1 MPGLNSRARLQLQVG
16 SMSLPV
22 LSFEGVEGLSGPF
35 NFQFEV
41 LADQTLS
48 VPGSIGQQGLATVAG
63 RDGRSRHIA
72 GVVTEAG
79 EQGLHHDG
87 RRRLR
92 VRLESRLALLRH
104 QHDQRMILNQS
115 VVDLSRELLLHHGFT
130 LPQLR
135 FLLTRSYPVRPTTLQ
150 AGESDLVF
158 LQRLLAGAGIFF
170 WSDVEEETEVVRF
183 SDHNSH
189 CPVLDLP
196 PVRYT
201 PRAGMDPSLG
211 SFGAQSGIQRLEVRQ
226 RMVASEFQVCD
237 RSEQQPG
244 LAIAGAAC
252 ANAPSGAA
260 RSAQVHFGIG
270 AIDPDQV
277 RSQAQLL
284 AERAAVESF
293 HLTASG
299 DITAFAP
306 SRVFSLDASLLCA
319 TLSGDYLITRL
330 YHRGSQKAGEGGAG
344 EDLTY
349 SNEATLIRRE
359 TPFRPAQPPRPQ
371 LPVTMTARVES
382 SGPYAQLDEQ
392 GRYRLR
398 PHFDRDEKSHGEAS
412 IPIRR
417 LSPFGGPPG
426 EQPTGM
432 HLPLLDG
439 AEVLLSCLNGDP
451 DRPMIVGTLPN
462 PYKASPVTSENAH
475 QNRLRTA
482 GDNELC
488 LDDKID
494 LEAITLRT
502 FVGHNI
508 LQLNAAAL
516 GHQIRL
522 VSSQGA
528 MQWQAKKT
536 IKVQSGDTLTERSG
550 NDLVQTV
557 ENRHQTTTNSGEI
570 HYQAA
575 SDIRQSAAK
584 NIRMEAGQNIEG
596 SAGKHLRIDVEQGKQ
611 ATVHGSQASFTV
623 QDGNLTIQA
632 AQDIQIRGDGGGDI
646 CIGQN
651 GGGLVIKADGT
662 VQLYG
667 NQINLK
673 GDGVSFNGVVNYQV
687 GGGAVM
693 PQLQA
698 AAPLV
703 PQGILPLKA
712 QGEPVVINPAWS
724 RARVPV
730 AETVNMC
737 FNVKNFKGGETA
749 TITVSE
755 VKADGSQRQVAQ
767 LNATLDDGMG
777 HYEIPWQPV
786 TEALQKD
793 FERKGEVQGQPLE
806 YRFEVAVGSI
816 RTTSPSGPLW
826 LTRPLR
832 IDLRSEDDPV
842 PDGTVVQLV
851 MADGTEHFART
862 EKQQAYF
869 EEVLVGP
876 ILQLQIID
884 YLHTDREP

>member
-1 MPGLNSRARLQLQVG
+1 MLSLNNRARLQLQVG
-16 SMSLPV
+16 GISLPV
-22 LSFEGVEGLSGPF
+22 LSLDGQESLSQPF
-35 NFQFEV
+35 GFQFEV
-41 LADQTLS
+41 LADDTFS
-48 VPGSIGQQGLATVAG
+48 IPACIGQSGLAIVSG
-63 RDGRSRHIA
+63 RDGLSRNIA
-72 GVVTEAG
+72 GVVTEAE

-92 VRLESRLALLRH
+92 LKLESRLALLRH
-104 QHDQRMILNQS
+104 QRDQRMILGQS
-115 VVDLSRELLLHHGFT
+115 VVELARELLLRNGFN
-130 LPQLR
+130 LQQMQ
-135 FLLTRSYPVRPTTLQ
+135 FHLTRNYPVRPTTLQ

-158 LQRLLAGAGIFF
+158 LQRMLAGAGIFF
-170 WSDVEEETEVVRF
+170 WSDAEEKTEVVRF

-189 CPVLDLP
+189 CPFLDLP

-211 SFGAQSGIQRLEVRQ
+211 SFGAQNGIQRLEVRQ
-226 RMVASEFQVCD
+226 RILASEFQVCD

-244 LAIAGAAC
+244 VAIAGVARAS
-252 ANAPSGAA
+252 APSGAA
-260 RSAQVHFGIG
+260 RSAQVHFGTG
-270 AIDPDQV
+270 ALNSDQA

-293 HLTASG
+293 NLTASG
-299 DITAFAP
+299 DITEFAAG
-306 SRVFSLDASLLCA
+306 RVFSLDASLLSA
-319 TLSGDYLITRL
+319 TLSADYLITRL
-330 YHRGSQKAGEGGAG
+330 HHRASQKAGEGVAG
-344 EDLTY
+344 SDLAY
-349 SNEATLIRRE
+349 NNEATLIRRE
-359 TPFRPAQPPRPQ
+359 TPYRPAQPPRPQ

-382 SGPYAQLDEQ
+382 SAPYAQLDEQ

-398 PHFDRDEKSHGEAS
+398 PHFDRDEKSHCEAS

-462 PYKASPVTSENAH
+462 PQKASPVSSANAH

-482 GDNELC
+482 SDNELC

-494 LEAITLRT
+494 HEAITLRT
-502 FVGHNI
+502 FAGHNI

-522 VSSQGA
+522 ASEQGT

-536 IKVQSGDTLTERSG
+536 MQVQSGDTLTERSG
-550 NDLVQTV
+550 NDRVQTV

-575 SDIRQSAAK
+575 TDIRQGAAK
-584 NIRMEAGQNIEG
+584 NVHLQARQNIEA
-596 SAGKHLRIDVEQGKQ
+596 SAGKHLRVDVEQGKQ
-611 ATVHGSQASFTV
+611 VTVHGPQASFTV

-646 CIGQN
+646 RIGQN
-651 GGGLVIKADGT
+651 GGGFVIKADGT

-687 GGGAVM
+687 GGGAPM
-693 PQLQA
+693 PKPQA

-703 PQGILPLKA
+703 PQGILQLADPSKQNEATREDLVIRVIDEYENQLSNHLKLLDGTPYRLVTDT
-712 QGEPVVINPAWS
+712 GEERRGTVQNGEIRESQVLFK
-724 RARVPV
+724 
-730 AETVNMC
+730 ET
-737 FNVKNFKGGETA
+737 FK
-749 TITVSE
+749 
-755 VKADGSQRQVAQ
+755 
-767 LNATLDDGMG
+767 LDFG
-777 HYEIPWQPV
+777 
-786 TEALQKD
+786 TEA
-793 FERKGEVQGQPLE
+793 E
-806 YRFEVAVGSI
+806 
-816 RTTSPSGPLW
+816 SG
-826 LTRPLR
+826 
-832 IDLRSEDDPV
+832 
-842 PDGTVVQLV
+842 GK
-851 MADGTEHFART
+851 A
-862 EKQQAYF
+862 
-869 EEVLVGP
+869 
-876 ILQLQIID
+876 
-884 YLHTDREP
+884 